1 MQILEGQ
8 VLVYHLYELADI
20 IDIQGIQK
28 AWEKTTVSRLVSRR
42 PSPDYL
48 QFTHPPVVQDLG
60 TVLVAMGDKEY
71 MAQARAKVFDFG
83 VVSITL
89 SFPSP
94 KNLDDLL
101 AFVATL
107 SGCASL
113 EAVTRSLLARLRPQL
128 DPYLKNPHQTN
139 LMEDYQVTYLRRFE
153 DAITAEKLLDDHRTL
168 LAQILRGER
177 KPLSRKEQDEA
188 LREHISY
195 FEDDVA
201 IINWNSAFVYDR
213 EGGSEHI
220 DVIEFANAELL
231 ELRYY
236 DGLLDREMDRI
247 YDIAQRP
254 THWWESWR
262 RRAYRNASQ
271 KLMAQTVDVIELVD
285 NIENALKITGELYS
299 SRIYRSIARRLSLQ
313 EWESNID
320 QKLKTAHQVYQMLI
334 DQVNVSHSNLLEWIV
349 ILLIAL
355 ETILFVI
362 SSH

>member
-1 MQILEGQ
+1 MRIIEGQ
-8 VLVYHLYELADI
+8 VLVYHLYELADM
-20 IDIQGIQK
+20 IDIQGIQR
-28 AWEKTTVSRLVSRR
+28 AWEQTTVSRLVSRR
-42 PSPDYL
+42 PSPEYL
-48 QFTHPPVVQDLG
+48 QFSHPPVIKDLG
-60 TVLVAMGDKEY
+60 TVLVSMGEQEY
-71 MAQARAKVFDFG
+71 TAQARAKVFDFG
-83 VVSITL
+83 VVSLTL

-94 KNLDDLL
+94 NDLDGLL

-113 EAVTRSLLARLRPQL
+113 EAVTRSLLGRLRPQL

-153 DAITAEKLLDDHRTL
+153 ESLTAEKLLEDHHTL
-168 LAQILRGER
+168 LAQVLRAER
-177 KPLSRKEQDEA
+177 KPLSRKEQDES

-195 FEDDVA
+195 FEDDIA
-201 IINWNSAFVYDR
+201 IVNWNSAFIYDR

-254 THWWESWR
+254 LRWWESWR
-262 RRAYRNASQ
+262 GHSYRNASQ

-299 SRIYRSIARRLSLQ
+299 ARIYRSIARRLSLQ

-320 QKLKTAHQVYQMLI
+320 KKLKMAHQVYQMLI
-334 DQVNVSHSNLLEWIV
+334 DQVNVSRSNLLEWIV

-355 ETILFVI
+355 ETILFVV